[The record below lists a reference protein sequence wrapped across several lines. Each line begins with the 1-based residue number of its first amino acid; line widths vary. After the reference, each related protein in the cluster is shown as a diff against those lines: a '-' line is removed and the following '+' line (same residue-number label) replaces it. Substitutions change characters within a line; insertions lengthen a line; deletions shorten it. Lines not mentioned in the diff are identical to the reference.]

1 MKNGKYSVGEFSG
14 AAGISIK
21 TLQRW
26 DREGT
31 FKARRTTTNRRYYL
45 DEDIDA
51 VLNRSTS
58 DASSAHRENVIY
70 ARVSSTGQKDDLKN
84 QVEFLR
90 TFCNARG
97 VIVQKCIEDIGSGL
111 NYNRPKWNRL
121 LDDVMDKKIG
131 TVYITHKDR
140 FIRFGYSWFERLC
153 RRFGTEIVVVVNETM
168 SPTEEMVQDI
178 IAIIHVFSC
187 RIYGMRKYKDKIM
200 KDIDL
205 VSDPEK
211 LEQVEISED

>member
-1 MKNGKYSVGEFSG
+1 MKNGKYSVGEFSD
-14 AAGISIK
+14 ATGISIK